1 MVAGKQGVR
10 LCLPHCSCCTL
21 ELVCWRREKTAPS
34 LTVNKHAL
42 VKGTFYTLLPA
53 PHLAHLE
60 TQQETWGN
68 TGTRNLLVRA
78 QRDAQLSLNGMEELK
93 KGPKSDC
100 AEFLL
105 TFSVRQLKVDEL
117 IRLSRRRKVL
127 DFPGYSWQKI
137 IY

>member
-1 MVAGKQGVR
+1 M
-10 LCLPHCSCCTL
+10 PHCSWCIL

-34 LTVNKHAL
+34 LTVDKYAL
-42 VKGTFYTLLPA
+42 LKGTFYTLLPA
-53 PHLAHLE
+53 SYLAHLE

-93 KGPKSDC
+93 KGPKSKC

-117 IRLSRRRKVL
+117 MRLSRLKESAWLSRIQL
-127 DFPGYSWQKI
+127 TENNSL
-137 IY
+137 